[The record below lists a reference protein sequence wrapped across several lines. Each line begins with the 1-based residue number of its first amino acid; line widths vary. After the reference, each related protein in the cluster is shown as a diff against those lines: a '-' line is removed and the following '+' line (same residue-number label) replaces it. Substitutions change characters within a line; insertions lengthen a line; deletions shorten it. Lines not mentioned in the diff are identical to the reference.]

1 MMDVGRSLNPAVDIG
16 QVEGAFVQGLGLFT
30 MEEQLFSTDGTLL
43 TRGPG
48 LFQLSYSLVI
58 FQART
63 KFPASEI
70 FLLNCQSRSMTSGAT
85 GMVCTT
91 RRPLVSRPFSWEHQ
105 SFSPFVMRSK
115 RLTQSNVK
123 SASLCLSTP
132 RPQLRTFECLLTT
145 NCPKLHKRLPA
156 TPINPGAF
164 DRDFMIIISPVKY
177 IFISDFIIG

>member
-1 MMDVGRSLNPAVDIG
+1 MDVGRSLNPAVDIG

-63 KFPASEI
+63 KFRASEI
-70 FLLNCQSRSMTSGAT
+70 FLLNCQSHSMTSGAI

-91 RRPLVSRPFSWEHQ
+91 RRPLVNRPFSWEHRC
-105 SFSPFVMRSK
+105 FSPFVMRSK
-115 RLTQSNVK
+115 RLTPSNAEL
-123 SASLCLSTP
+123 ASLCASTP
-132 RPQLRTFECLLTT
+132 RPQLRTYECLSTI
-145 NCPKLHKRLPA
+145 NCPKPHKRPPVTL
-156 TPINPGAF
+156 INHGAY
-164 DRDFMIIISPVKY
+164 DRDFFDNFSACQIHIY
-177 IFISDFIIG
+177 E